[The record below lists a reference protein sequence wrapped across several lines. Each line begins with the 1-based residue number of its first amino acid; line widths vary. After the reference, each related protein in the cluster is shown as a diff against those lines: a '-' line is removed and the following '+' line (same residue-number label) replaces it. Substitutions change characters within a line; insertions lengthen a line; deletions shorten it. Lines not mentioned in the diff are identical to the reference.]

1 MINEENIRGSGEVL
15 LGNHFILYGTSCCCM
30 GLIGEFKGVAGI
42 KQPGLQLYEQ
52 TL

>member
-15 LGNHFILYGTSCCCM
+15 LGNHFILHGTSCCM

-42 KQPGLQLYEQ
+42 KQPGLQLDEQ